1 MSNNQY
7 SKKDKA
13 IAKQYGLELG
23 LSLLIY
29 MIVLFTSIYFAKTME
44 DGLLRTLTV
53 LTPCIPAL
61 GALWA
66 IVRQFKRLDDYLRV
80 WLLEVL
86 AIAGAITTIFSF
98 SYGFLEGIGYPKLS
112 GFITYAIFMGSWC
125 AITCIRKVMERE

>member
-1 MSNNQY
+1 MLNNQY

-13 IAKQYGLELG
+13 LAKQSGMELG

-29 MIVLFTSIYFAKTME
+29 IVVLMASIYFAKTME
-44 DGLLRTLTV
+44 AGLVRTLTV

-80 WLLEVL
+80 WLLEIL
-86 AIAGAITTIFSF
+86 AISGAITTIFSF

-112 GFITYAIFMGSWC
+112 GFITYAIFMGSWG
-125 AITCIRKVMERE
+125 ATTCIRKILERE

>member
-1 MSNNQY
+1 MLNNQY

-13 IAKQYGLELG
+13 LAKQSGMELG

-29 MIVLFTSIYFAKTME
+29 IVVLMASIYFAKTME
-44 DGLLRTLTV
+44 AGLVRTLTV
-53 LTPCIPAL
+53 LAPCIPAL

-80 WLLEVL
+80 WLLEIL
-86 AIAGAITTIFSF
+86 AISGAITTIFSF

-112 GFITYAIFMGSWC
+112 GFITYAIFMGSWG
-125 AITCIRKVMERE
+125 ATTCIRKIMERE